1 MVKDDW
7 LPSGTVDHKL
17 TWHQILHSDLACTWE
32 KMIDLNPGTVDQNIT

>member
-17 TWHQILHSDLACTWE
+17 TWHILHSDLDCTWE
-32 KMIDLNPGTVDQNIT
+32 KMIDLNQGTVDQNLT